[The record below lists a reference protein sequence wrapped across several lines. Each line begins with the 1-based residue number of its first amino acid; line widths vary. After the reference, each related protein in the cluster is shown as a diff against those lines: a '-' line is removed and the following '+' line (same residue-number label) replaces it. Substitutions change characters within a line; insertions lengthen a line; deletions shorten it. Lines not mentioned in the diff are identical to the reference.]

1 MKAAA
6 GSLNER
12 LSVRPSEPATC
23 QGRCGVLQKSGQM
36 AGAVDQGPRVSRK
49 TLFGW
54 SPGWQTSVCEGMPA
68 DTAVT
73 AVA

>member
-1 MKAAA
+1 M
-6 GSLNER
+6 G
-12 LSVRPSEPATC
+12 
-23 QGRCGVLQKSGQM
+23 LQKSGQM
-36 AGAVDQGPRVSRK
+36 AGLVDQGPRVSRR